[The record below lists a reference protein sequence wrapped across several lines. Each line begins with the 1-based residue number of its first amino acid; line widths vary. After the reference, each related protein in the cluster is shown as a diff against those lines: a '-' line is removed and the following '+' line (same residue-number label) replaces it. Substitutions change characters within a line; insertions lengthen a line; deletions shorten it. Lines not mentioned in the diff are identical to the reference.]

1 VKNPGWHPGAEV
13 DQQPDSGVAELEK
26 GEDLRLVHIGQGID
40 RLQFDDQ
47 SIITRRSN
55 QALDTECTEAE
66 PEDTEHPRWM
76 GIFCRGSNLCA
87 LAS

>member
-1 VKNPGWHPGAEV
+1 MTQTFNMLFSCVPFGAKI
-13 DQQPDSGVAELEK
+13 SL
-26 GEDLRLVHIGQGID
+26 
-40 RLQFDDQ
+40 
-47 SIITRRSN
+47 N